1 MRITMEKKTDFKA
14 LSSKAK
20 VQYIWDYYR
29 LHILSVIVI
38 GGIVI
43 GLTYHFVS
51 YRKPIL
57 SVIMINVQTTSEN
70 ADASFDEFS
79 DTAGYDKKQQPIDV
93 STNLQ
98 FPESSDAASASSY
111 EDYMVLS
118 TMVGAGGQDLFFG
131 TGDTFLDYANEGA
144 CLDLRTYISDD
155 VLEKYKDHLIY
166 STDDG
171 ESESYPCAIE
181 LTDNAWI
188 KKYGIYDGTCYF
200 GVFSRSEQ
208 KDYYTRFAD
217 FLLNY

>member
-1 MRITMEKKTDFKA
+1 
-14 LSSKAK
+14 
-20 VQYIWDYYR
+20 
-29 LHILSVIVI
+29 
-38 GGIVI
+38 
-43 GLTYHFVS
+43 
-51 YRKPIL
+51 
-57 SVIMINVQTTSEN
+57 
-70 ADASFDEFS
+70 
-79 DTAGYDKKQQPIDV
+79 
-93 STNLQ
+93 
-98 FPESSDAASASSY
+98 
-111 EDYMVLS
+111 MVLS